1 MIAKT
6 YRWELTAVALAAL
19 LSMGGSNALALS
31 LGRVTVQSALGEP
44 LAAEIDIPQINADEA
59 ASLKVQV
66 APPATFRSAGLE
78 FSPVMTDVRMLLQ
91 YRPDGRTYLR
101 LSSDR
106 LIQEPYVDLILDA
119 SWQTGRIV
127 RNYTM
132 LFDPPGLRPKVAVRP
147 PPVVQAE
154 PAVALPSRSAPVP
167 AAPPRPVVRQSPV
180 AAETKSAAATLQ
192 GNVQRVTVRPGES
205 ASKIAMTHIFP
216 SISLDQMLVAMLQAN
231 PGAFIEGN
239 INRLK
244 AGATL
249 VLPTEQQAGVMPAAQ
264 ASQMIVAQSQDFDQ
278 YRRALA
284 GNLTSAKQA
293 PAERSVSGT
302 IQARVDD
309 QKSAAATPDKLTLS
323 KATVQN
329 ATDLA
334 QLALAQSAKE
344 SASRAAQMRQNTADI
359 NQLADAAAALAAS
372 GATSAAAAVIAPGT
386 PASGASAPQ
395 TVVPMPAVTVPAKP
409 PLAAPVPATASGFLD
424 ELLANPLVPVAA
436 AGLVVL
442 LGGLGFY
449 KLRQR
454 RKNAQP
460 TQSFLENQE
469 RPESLFGSNGGE
481 NVDTLVDQGG
491 RSSMLFSASQL
502 DAVEAVDPLVEA
514 DVYLA
519 YGRDI
524 QAEEILK
531 DALRAQPERLAIHQK
546 LLAIYAKRQDT
557 KAYAAVAAVAFPLTQ
572 GKGIQWEQICES
584 GLALDPG
591 NSLYLAG
598 GQPSAVAP
606 PPDTVSFSNVP
617 IMGVAAAAPHALPG
631 TGDGNAVDLDLDL
644 DFSLD
649 ESAPAAPTASAVSI
663 EPVPVPVAVKPGGP
677 LGDLSGMTLDFA
689 PQPSDPPALSEPATE
704 VKLESLPTLEGL
716 DFAEESAEPEPPE
729 SRVVAAEKPSGMLEF
744 DFSALSLELED
755 LEPAPIDPVAAL
767 APDALESKLVL
778 ADEFKASGD
787 LEGANELI
795 QQVIN
800 EADGDLKARAQQAL
814 SQS

>member
-278 YRRALA
+278 
-284 GNLTSAKQA
+284 
-293 PAERSVSGT
+293 
-302 IQARVDD
+302 
-309 QKSAAATPDKLTLS
+309 
-323 KATVQN
+323 
-329 ATDLA
+329 
-334 QLALAQSAKE
+334 
-344 SASRAAQMRQNTADI
+344 
-359 NQLADAAAALAAS
+359 
-372 GATSAAAAVIAPGT
+372 
-386 PASGASAPQ
+386 
-395 TVVPMPAVTVPAKP
+395 
-409 PLAAPVPATASGFLD
+409 
-424 ELLANPLVPVAA
+424 
-436 AGLVVL
+436 
-442 LGGLGFY
+442 
-449 KLRQR
+449 
-454 RKNAQP
+454 
-460 TQSFLENQE
+460 
-469 RPESLFGSNGGE
+469 
-481 NVDTLVDQGG
+481 
-491 RSSMLFSASQL
+491 
-502 DAVEAVDPLVEA
+502 
-514 DVYLA
+514 
-519 YGRDI
+519 
-524 QAEEILK
+524 
-531 DALRAQPERLAIHQK
+531 
-546 LLAIYAKRQDT
+546 
-557 KAYAAVAAVAFPLTQ
+557 
-572 GKGIQWEQICES
+572 
-584 GLALDPG
+584 
-591 NSLYLAG
+591 
-598 GQPSAVAP
+598 
-606 PPDTVSFSNVP
+606 
-617 IMGVAAAAPHALPG
+617 
-631 TGDGNAVDLDLDL
+631 
-644 DFSLD
+644 
-649 ESAPAAPTASAVSI
+649 
-663 EPVPVPVAVKPGGP
+663 
-677 LGDLSGMTLDFA
+677 
-689 PQPSDPPALSEPATE
+689 
-704 VKLESLPTLEGL
+704 
-716 DFAEESAEPEPPE
+716 
-729 SRVVAAEKPSGMLEF
+729 
-744 DFSALSLELED
+744 
-755 LEPAPIDPVAAL
+755 
-767 APDALESKLVL
+767 
-778 ADEFKASGD
+778 
-787 LEGANELI
+787 
-795 QQVIN
+795 
-800 EADGDLKARAQQAL
+800 
-814 SQS
+814 